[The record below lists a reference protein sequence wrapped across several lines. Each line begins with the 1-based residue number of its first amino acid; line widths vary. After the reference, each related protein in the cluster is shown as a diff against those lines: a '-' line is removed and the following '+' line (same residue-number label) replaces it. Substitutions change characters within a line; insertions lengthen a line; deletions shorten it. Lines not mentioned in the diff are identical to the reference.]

1 MGRRLLLESL
11 VKEKEVCFDTETTSL
26 NALHSELVGIAF
38 SWEAGKGYYLSIPEE
53 KEKALEI
60 LEPMKVFFENQ
71 EIKKIGHNLKY
82 DLKVLKNYNINVK
95 GQLFDT
101 MVAHYLINPDM
112 RHNMDILAETYL
124 KYSPKSITELIGKK
138 GINQRSMREVSIED
152 QTEYAVED
160 ADITFQL
167 KSHFEKEMK
176 KTKTIE
182 LFSNVEIPLVEVLT
196 DMECEGVNLDRK
208 FLKELSKV
216 LLEDIKSLENLIIL
230 ILKSN

>member
-1 MGRRLLLESL
+1 MTYIGKENSSIFLRLLEAFKNEDQKSERKNLSNTKHLYQSVETDMGRRLLLESL
-11 VKEKEVCFDTETTSL
+11 VNEKEVCFDTETTSL

-53 KEKALEI
+53 EEKALEI
-60 LEPMKVFFENQ
+60 LEPIKVFFENQ

-167 KSHFEKEMK
+167 KS
-176 KTKTIE
+176 
-182 LFSNVEIPLVEVLT
+182 LF
-196 DMECEGVNLDRK
+196 
-208 FLKELSKV
+208 
-216 LLEDIKSLENLIIL
+216 
-230 ILKSN
+230 